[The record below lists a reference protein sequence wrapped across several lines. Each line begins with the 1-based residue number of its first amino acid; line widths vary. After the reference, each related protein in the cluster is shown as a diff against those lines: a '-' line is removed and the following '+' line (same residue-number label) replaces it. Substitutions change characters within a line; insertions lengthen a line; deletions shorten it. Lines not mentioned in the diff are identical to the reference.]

1 MEFLAGCVVGGII
14 GILIMGLMVAKDV
27 DTKSFSYNLRKKI
40 LLKLN
45 HNKECWEHLAEQDNL
60 YLIGKIE
67 AMDMAIRIVVREFD
81 KAKSEVERE

>member
-14 GILIMGLMVAKDV
+14 GILIMGLIVAKDI
-27 DTKSFSYNLRKKI
+27 DIKSFSYNLRKKI

-45 HNKECWEHLAEQDNL
+45 HNKECWEHLAEKDNL

-67 AMDMAIRIVVREFD
+67 SMEDAIRIVNAEFD
-81 KAKSEVERE
+81 KAEKEVEGE